1 MTTEIPNRREA
12 LVKELASQLTGQHL
26 IAGQWQRVR
35 QMSNGFKAWTR
46 SPIKRWRSVSLK
58 PASAR

>member
-26 IAGQWQRVR
+26 IAGQWQSETDVERF
-35 QMSNGFKAWTR
+35 QSLDR